1 MKLKYGPYSPS
12 RLETGNCGFSFY
24 HQYVERDES
33 LRRTSNVPQA
43 RGSIVHD
50 VFEAM
55 TNAFKENRQ
64 YKFNVGDLDKMLE
77 QGLERNPEGKQA
89 IEDLDLR
96 LETLRSLGQ
105 YPAGYSA
112 LEEIRE
118 MIRGYAENPPEKLNA
133 DSGVE
138 ERLAVK
144 LVDGQFEECS
154 YDDPDALMRGRA
166 DIRTISD
173 DTTVMTVY
181 DHKTQMNIEPA
192 DTFQFGCYAWVLSKI
207 YPFIQKFETIHHFP
221 RYKHY
226 TAPFIWTKDHLAE
239 VEAGILDRIAFIE
252 NRTTWEP
259 TPHYGCQYCPIA
271 YKCPAISD
279 VKYDDFGKIVEWDK
293 QSMKIMGQVERA
305 VAVAGKIEVF
315 SQLINEGNKE
325 LREFVKD
332 AGPIAL
338 PGKVFDYFDKEDVD
352 WTLVNKSMK
361 QEVME
366 VFRKHGV
373 DPAKYMGF
381 SATFSKKIWFESNEA
396 LVKELAALMPRKK
409 STEFRGKK
417 M

>member
-24 HQYVERDES
+24 HQYVNPDPAMKGVA
-33 LRRTSNVPQA
+33 TVPQA

-55 TNAFKENRQ
+55 TKAFIANPDC
-64 YKFNVGDLDKMLE
+64 KFTEGDVSQML
-77 QGLERNPEGKQA
+77 QDGLERNPGSTEAMK
-89 IEDLDLR
+89 ELDVR
-96 LETLRSLGQ
+96 LETLRALGH

-118 MIRGYAENPPEKLNA
+118 MIQGYATNPPAKINQ

-144 LVDGQFEECS
+144 LVDGQFVECD
-154 YDDPDALMRGRA
+154 YNDPDAFMRGRA

-173 DTTVMTVY
+173 DTTTMTVY
-181 DHKTQMNIEPA
+181 DHKTQMNIEPP

-207 YPFIQKFETIHHFP
+207 YPFIQRFESIHHFP
-221 RYKHY
+221 RYRHY
-226 TAPFIWTKDHLAE
+226 THPFIWTKEHLE
-239 VEAGILDRIAFIE
+239 GIEATIMDRVSFIE
-252 NRTTWEP
+252 NRQTWEP
-259 TPHYGCQYCPIA
+259 TPHYGCQYCPVA

-293 QSMKIMGQVERA
+293 QSMKTMGQVDRA

-315 SQLINEGNKE
+315 SQLVSEGNKE
-325 LREFVKD
+325 LREFVKQ

-338 PGKVFDYFDKEDVD
+338 PGKVFDYFPKEDVD
-352 WTLVNKSMK
+352 WTKVNKSMK
-361 QEVME
+361 TEVME
-366 VFRKHGV
+366 VFKKHGV

-381 SATFSKKIWFESNEA
+381 SATFSKGIWYEANEA

-409 STEFRGKK
+409 STEFKGKK